1 MPKAFQSE
9 KILMDPE
16 RTLWDRGTKSMEA
29 GPRERID
36 SRKLLFVH
44 RAVVGS

>member
-9 KILMDPE
+9 KILMDPK
-16 RTLWDRGTKSMEA
+16 RTLAITGAKSMDAEPRGT
-29 GPRERID
+29 ID

-44 RAVVGS
+44 RVVVGS

>member
-16 RTLWDRGTKSMEA
+16 RTLWDHGTESMEA
-29 GPRERID
+29 GPRGRID